1 MSTIE
6 RNPTEV
12 AKCGCPYDPEYDEG
26 SLGWHLPE
34 NHVPLELSSLRRQ
47 LQEMVSR
54 IDRLEETLR
63 EHTDFYER
71 GR

>member
-1 MSTIE
+1 MAMTE
-6 RNPTEV
+6 RHPTMTAE
-12 AKCGCPYDPEYDEG
+12 CGCPYDPETDWN

-34 NHVPLELSSLRRQ
+34 NHVPLTLSLLRRDVERM
-47 LQEMVSR
+47 LGE

-63 EHTDFYER
+63 EHTDLYER